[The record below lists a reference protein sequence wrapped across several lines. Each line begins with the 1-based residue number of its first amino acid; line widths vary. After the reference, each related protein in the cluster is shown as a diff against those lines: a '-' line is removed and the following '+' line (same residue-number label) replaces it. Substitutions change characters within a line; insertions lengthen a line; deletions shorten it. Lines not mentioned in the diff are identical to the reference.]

1 MISERYGL
9 DYICPVFRDTLYK
22 KLCFSELIVRS
33 FLFFRTLPGK
43 NAKPVMATSEHKIL
57 CLVCLEK
64 RRLAFQFRVLY
75 YILEEKQ
82 PILTFFSEAAHLSAA
97 C

>member
-1 MISERYGL
+1 MDWITY
-9 DYICPVFRDTLYK
+9 
-22 KLCFSELIVRS
+22 VRFLETHCIKS
-33 FLFFRTLPGK
+33 YVLVSLLFVLFLFFRTLPGK